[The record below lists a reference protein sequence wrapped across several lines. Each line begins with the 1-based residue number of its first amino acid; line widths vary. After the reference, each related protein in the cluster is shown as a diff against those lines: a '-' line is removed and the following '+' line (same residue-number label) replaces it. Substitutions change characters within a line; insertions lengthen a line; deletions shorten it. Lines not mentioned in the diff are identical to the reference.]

1 MDWGVTYYDR
11 LCIHTEMKRLF
22 TLLLALLPVLTL
34 HAQDGVLQRIIEA
47 NSPDALSASFVM
59 QRHSP
64 MLLEDIKA
72 EGVVFLKAPD
82 KIRWELQR
90 PSSKVTIFNGDIP
103 SAQHL
108 TLPREKDFA
117 CSAEETSGE
126 LILVLIPLRKDLKR
140 MFTRIVLQADKKTL
154 LIHDV
159 MLFGKDGEETSIK
172 FSNIDTDA
180 DIPQE
185 LFIKE

>member
-1 MDWGVTYYDR
+1 
-11 LCIHTEMKRLF
+11 MKRLF
-22 TLLLALLPVLTL
+22 TLLLALLPALML
-34 HAQDGVLQRIIEA
+34 PAQDGLLQRIIE
-47 NSPDALSASFVM
+47 ASFVM

-90 PSSKVTIFNGDIP
+90 PTSKVTIFNDDIP
-103 SAQHL
+103 SAQRL
-108 TLPREKDFA
+108 TLPKEKDFA
-117 CSAEETSGE
+117 FSSEDAPGE

-154 LIHDV
+154 LIH
-159 MLFGKDGEETSIK
+159 IK
-172 FSNIDTDA
+172 FSNIVTDA